1 MRTLPA
7 IVPVLA
13 AALLLLVAGPVGA
26 EGGATSAEV
35 PWRIQEVR
43 FQGFDN
49 LSLEL
54 VRSVLETPVP
64 GIITLGKL
72 PVFDPA
78 RLERDAA
85 RLVQLYHEHGFF
97 QATVVT
103 RVERHPAT
111 HTVSITFEA
120 HELDLVRIEAVEL
133 RFQPPEAA
141 ARWKKALAA
150 VLKLK
155 PGQRFTL
162 AAYTRAKRDLAR
174 YLADQAHP
182 LNQVRGQV
190 QVWPRDHRARVILQ
204 VTPGPRVLFGPVEV
218 KGNEDIEAW
227 FIRRTKTFAR
237 GQPYSAQALEETRNA
252 LLDTGFFNAVELQP
266 LFPRMQAGQVP
277 IRIVV
282 RERDAHSLRLGVG
295 WGTEDNFRLR
305 IAQVNRNMFGLHET
319 FTIEGKLSAI
329 YEGLVGRMRI
339 PYAFTTRTTLLLS
352 GGMEQ
357 KDTEAYVNRRL
368 FFTPLLEYRLS
379 KHCAFYLGY
388 NVEKDRL
395 RELKTAVPDPEEEKA
410 LQYISS
416 VPLGLRYDTR
426 NSVLNPTRGTYFHLR
441 VEVASDAI
449 GSEVEFLRPVA
460 ELRQV
465 WPLDRPRGWY
475 LATRAEAG
483 LCYPLPGT
491 ERIPLIRRF
500 FVGGPDTVRGFPYQ
514 RLGPLDESGK
524 PLGGE
529 AYAVGNL
536 ELRFPLW
543 QKLGGVLF
551 LDAGNA
557 YENISRE
564 IGSLRFT
571 AGAGL
576 RYHTPVGPL
585 RLDFGYQLN
594 PPADAPIGRYEFY
607 LSVGQAF

>member
-1 MRTLPA
+1 MRALPA
-7 IVPVLA
+7 IVLVLA
-13 AALLLLVAGPVGA
+13 AAAVLSLAGTTWAASAPGA
-26 EGGATSAEV
+26 
-35 PWRIQEVR
+35 PWRIREVR

-49 LSLEL
+49 LSLDL

-64 GIITLGKL
+64 GIITLGEL
-72 PVFDPA
+72 PRFDPA
-78 RLERDAA
+78 RLERDTA
-85 RLVQLYHEHGFF
+85 RLVQLYHEYGFF
-97 QATVVT
+97 QATVQAK
-103 RVERHPAT
+103 VERHPRSR
-111 HTVSITFEA
+111 TVSITFEA
-120 HELDLVRIEAVEL
+120 HELDPVRIEAVEL
-133 RFQPPEAA
+133 RFQPPQAA
-141 ARWKKALAA
+141 ERWRKELAA
-150 VLKLK
+150 VLKLQ

-162 AAYTRAKRDLAR
+162 AAYTRAKQALAR
-174 YLADQAHP
+174 RLADLAHP
-182 LNQVRGQV
+182 LNRVRGQV
-190 QVWPRDHRARVILQ
+190 RVWPAEHRARVILQ

-237 GQPYSAQALEETRNA
+237 GQPYSARALEETRNA

-266 LFPRMQAGQVP
+266 LFSRLRAGQVP
-277 IRIVV
+277 VRIVV

-319 FTIEGKLSAI
+319 FTIEGKISAI
-329 YEGLVGRMRI
+329 YEGLVGRMKI
-339 PYAFTTRTTLLLS
+339 PYAFSTRTTLRLS
-352 GGMEQ
+352 GGREQ
-357 KDTEAYVNRRL
+357 KNTEAYVNRRL
-368 FFTPLLEYRLS
+368 FFTPLLEYRLN
-379 KHCAFYLGY
+379 KHGTFYLGY

-395 RELKTAVPDPEEEKA
+395 RELKTVVPDPEEEKA

-416 VPLGLRYDTR
+416 VPFGVRYDTR
-426 NSVLNPTRGTYFHLR
+426 DSVLNPTRGTYFHLR

-460 ELRQV
+460 ELRQI
-465 WPLDRPRGWY
+465 WPLERYPGWY
-475 LATRAEAG
+475 LAARAEAG
-483 LCYPLPGT
+483 VCYPLPGT

-500 FVGGPDTVRGFPYQ
+500 FVGGPDTVRGYPYQ

-543 QKLGGVLF
+543 RKLGGVVF

-557 YENISRE
+557 YESLNRE